1 MKKMYI
7 QPNVEVL
14 SVSSMECICA
24 ASGTKSVNVA
34 VTPESFYHTEGDFI

>member
-24 ASGTKSVNVA
+24 ASGTKSIEI
-34 VTPESFYHTEGDFI
+34 VTPSSFYYTEGDFI